1 MKKTKKSVKP
11 SANNN
16 KKEDGT
22 KSKQALNKSVER
34 RKKGGLNLTTESN
47 KNSTI
52 EARNVRDKINV
63 IKPTKKDGNEKKSS
77 SVSHRTNKS
86 TKTKDYNNDE
96 EKEKGG
102 DFLNNVMYKTN
113 IDNNKGYSIENMNKP
128 DSQKA
133 QKEKDISKPKEN
145 PISHPVSSQFA
156 ISMERTD
163 DIIYDIGDKKIHSN
177 INKSYKYDY
186 KSSNDRKDSDDSTQK
201 NITKLK
207 IKKLIII
214 RAQIMK
220 DQALALIPQE
230 FQTILLMKE
239 Q

>member
-11 SANNN
+11 STNNN
-16 KKEDGT
+16 KKEDAT

-63 IKPTKKDGNEKKSS
+63 IKPTKKDGDEKKSS

-102 DFLNNVMYKTN
+102 DFLYKAMYKTK
-113 IDNNKGYSIENMNKP
+113 IDNNKGYSIENMSTP
-128 DSQKA
+128 DSQKV
-133 QKEKDISKPKEN
+133 QKNNDISKPKEN
-145 PISHPVSSQFA
+145 PISQPAGSQFA

-177 INKSYKYDY
+177 INMIINQVMIEKVQMIQPK
-186 KSSNDRKDSDDSTQK
+186 K
-201 NITKLK
+201 NIMKLK
-207 IKKLIII
+207 IRKLIII

-239 Q
+239 QSIYM